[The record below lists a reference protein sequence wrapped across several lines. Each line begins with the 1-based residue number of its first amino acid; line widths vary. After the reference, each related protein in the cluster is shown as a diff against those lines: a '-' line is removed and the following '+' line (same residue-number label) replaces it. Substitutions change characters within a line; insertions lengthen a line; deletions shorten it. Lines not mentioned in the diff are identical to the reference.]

1 MPYLGIFME
10 QNILAI
16 FFTVLLGE
24 FAAEFGDKTQLML
37 VGMTSKYKIRDI
49 IIGTA
54 AAILILNGIA
64 VFVGGALNQ
73 VLNSYLWAVKF
84 VAAAAFIYFAVT
96 TLKAE
101 DDEDEE
107 AGESKIKFAPLA
119 VAVTFFVAELGD
131 KTQLTAV
138 TFGAAYGLSRALILW
153 IACSIGLFAA
163 DIIGMMAGYLLK
175 TKAPE
180 GLLKIVSFL
189 LFTGFGF
196 WTVYQ
201 ACGLLNETLAK
212 KEEYFVIPVWPVMGG
227 VALIF
232 VLLCIL
238 VLILNRRS
246 KKIEINISE

>member
-1 MPYLGIFME
+1 M
-10 QNILAI
+10 
-16 FFTVLLGE
+16 
-24 FAAEFGDKTQLML
+24 
-37 VGMTSKYKIRDI
+37 
-49 IIGTA
+49 
-54 AAILILNGIA
+54 
-64 VFVGGALNQ
+64 
-73 VLNSYLWAVKF
+73 
-84 VAAAAFIYFAVT
+84 
-96 TLKAE
+96 
-101 DDEDEE
+101 
-107 AGESKIKFAPLA
+107 
-119 VAVTFFVAELGD
+119 
-131 KTQLTAV
+131 

-180 GLLKIVSFL
+180 GLLKIVYFL